1 MTDQITRNIRNHWF
15 PVFLA
20 ILGFC
25 GAWGVNEI
33 TKSFKT
39 MTEEL
44 STLSGEVRVL
54 NTKLENNVLIT
65 REIGVKMERNANE
78 TRKITTDIRERI
90 VELEIKVRNLED
102 RSK

>member
-1 MTDQITRNIRNHWF
+1 M
-15 PVFLA
+15 V
-20 ILGFC
+20 
-25 GAWGVNEI
+25 
-33 TKSFKT
+33 
-39 MTEEL
+39 
-44 STLSGEVRVL
+44 